1 MKVALFV
8 RTEEVL
14 AEPALSVVI
23 VAVVV
28 VVNTTKAVAGV
39 LAELL
44 LDLNKRK
51 SSKPLRNP

>member
-1 MKVALFV
+1 M